1 MQHPERPLDLAGS
14 IPDIG
19 RVSIKA
25 SAGTGKTY
33 SLTVLAVQHV
43 VEHDIRPDQLLMV
56 TYTREATSELRA
68 KTRERAQETLEA
80 LQSDKT
86 FDETSWMFR
95 MSDPSRRSLS
105 IERLSNFLARFDEV
119 TVSTIHGFCQ
129 NVLRRGGLRSP
140 VSTDFSVLPNIDH
153 IIDQVITDH
162 LLHKL
167 ADSPSAL
174 TQLPDESKIVTKD
187 VVASTVNRLREAVKR
202 VIGNQGCVVLP
213 QATGPLASQVPD
225 EGSKKRQKALPLAL
239 HISQEVTTLVEL
251 VHERC
256 AHDNIITY
264 DDLVRLV
271 RIAVHPQPDDFT
283 TIAGFSAADFEARQ
297 AEAQQLAAAIA
308 DQYRVIMVDEF
319 QDTDAA
325 QWSIFRTIYEAGH
338 GTLITVG
345 DPKQAIYRFRG
356 ADVNVYL
363 DAVRDAQYRYVL
375 NTNRRSDKPLLDAVE
390 TLLSGQTFDIS
401 GTVSFDHVDC
411 DPDKRTGFFS
421 TPFEI
426 RYVGADEALGAVD
439 DGGNDASDV
448 TTHFMADLANE
459 VVSLLSSN
467 SVIPDKSSPEKGATR
482 RLRPKDIAVLVHAHD
497 DARAAVE
504 ALQHVKVPAV
514 RLKTESVFA
523 TPAAMQWLILLAAIA
538 NPAKPSLVRAFG
550 LSWFGGLE
558 ITDFMTDDEETFVSL
573 QRRCAQLGADLRKR
587 GMTGLYLQFRN
598 NSEFLERILSMPDG
612 ERIITDLDHI
622 GELLASHPRIIA
634 HAGASE
640 CHEILAELVNDLDAE
655 SDEQKRRIETDEDS
669 VVVMTMHT
677 SKGLQFPIVFLPT
690 AHKNKNDMG
699 NNPLMFPFDFG
710 QGTKRVIDVASGFDN
725 AEEWLFIPDANSVSP
740 LRIFNK
746 PLKGDPDISRKS
758 IAADDAREDRRRLLY
773 VGLTRAEHKL
783 VAYFSPNGVRK
794 GNLTEPWAEVLA
806 TAADVDVLPSASPEL
821 TQAMTA
827 IVNKSLNNDSLTT
840 IEAIALPTSPI
851 IPISWESASQQ
862 TTPQHDTTS
871 VLTAATF
878 ERDVTSVCVQGYQRW
893 SYSGITRLVTG
904 NTSVQAGTQS
914 DTNDL
919 TDQSQT
925 LLTES
930 ENQSGKN
937 AADESNE
944 PVLEPRRITTLD
956 GISNTSQLMPMASLA
971 GSAALGNL
979 VHELLDSLDPSE
991 TDLAMR
997 IRADVE
1003 QRLTLWRST
1012 LDCDNITNGLV
1023 AAMHTPVA
1031 PITSDTVVSLGLKN
1045 RLSEMSFDF
1054 CLPQESSF
1062 SLSAIGRALL
1072 LDTALPAE
1080 FSAYAHDLASDV
1092 YDDVHI
1098 AGFMTGSID
1107 AVFRVNV
1114 NGQQKYLVSDYKS
1127 NKLHAPDDAEPLI
1140 AYHPAN
1146 LAAAMVKDGY
1156 VLQALIYTVALQ
1168 RFLRA
1173 RLPDYNYDTHIAGV
1187 SYLFLRGMIG
1197 HTTSDGTPFGVYFWQ
1212 PARATIDALDSLFA
1226 VGGL

>member
-1 MQHPERPLDLAGS
+1 MQNPERPLDLAGS
-14 IPDIG
+14 APDIG

-33 SLTVLAVQHV
+33 SLTVLAIQHV

-56 TYTREATSELRA
+56 TYTREATTELRA

-80 LQSDKT
+80 LQSGKT

-95 MSDPSRRSLS
+95 MANPSNRAVS

-140 VSTDFSVLPNIDH
+140 VSTEFSVVPRIDH
-153 IIDQVITDH
+153 IIDQVITDR
-162 LLHKL
+162 LVNTL
-167 ADSPSAL
+167 ATTPTAF
-174 TQLPDESKIVTKD
+174 TQLPEETKPITKD
-187 VVASTVNRLREAVKR
+187 AIASTVNRLREAVKR

-213 QATGPLASQVPD
+213 QATGPFASQLPN
-225 EGSKKRQKALPLAL
+225 EGSKKRQKSLPLAL
-239 HISQEVTTLVEL
+239 QISHEVSTLVSL

-271 RIAVHPQPDDFT
+271 RIALHPQPDDFSSV
-283 TIAGFSAADFEARQ
+283 AGFSAADFTRRAI
-297 AEAQQLAAAIA
+297 EAQQLAASIA
-308 DQYRVIMVDEF
+308 EQYKVIMVDEF

-401 GTVSFDHVDC
+401 GSVSFEHVDC

-426 RYVGADEALGAVD
+426 RYVGADDALGAVD
-439 DGGNDASDV
+439 DGGNDATDV
-448 TTHFMADLANE
+448 TAHFMADLANE
-459 VVSLLSSN
+459 VVALLSSN
-467 SVIPDKSSPEKGATR
+467 TVIPDKSSPEKGATR
-482 RLRPKDIAVLVHAHD
+482 RLRPKDIAVLVHAHE

-504 ALQHVKVPAV
+504 ALHRVNVPAV
-514 RLKTESVFA
+514 RLKTESVFG

-538 NPAKPSLVRAFG
+538 NPAKPALVRAFG
-550 LSWFGGLE
+550 LSWFGGCGINDLT
-558 ITDFMTDDEETFVSL
+558 TDNEETFASL
-573 QRRCAQLGADLRKR
+573 QRRCAQLGADLRQQ

-598 NSEFLERILSMPDG
+598 NSEFLHRVLSMPDG

-640 CHEILAELVNDLDAE
+640 CHEILVELVNDLDAE

-690 AHKNKNDMG
+690 AHKNKNDKG

-710 QGTKRVIDVASGFDN
+710 QGTKRVIDVASGFTN
-725 AEEWLFIPDANSVSP
+725 AEDWLFIPDANSVSP
-740 LRIFNK
+740 LRIYK
-746 PLKGDPDISRKS
+746 TSLAADPLISRKS
-758 IAADDAREDRRRLLY
+758 IAADDAHEDRRRLLY

-783 VAYFSPNGVRK
+783 IAYFSPNGVNK
-794 GNLTEPWAEVLA
+794 GNLSEPWAQVLA
-806 TAADVDVLPSASPEL
+806 TAAEVDVLPTDSAEL
-821 TQAMTA
+821 SQAMNT
-827 IVNKSLNNDSLTT
+827 IVQKSTNNDSLTT
-840 IEAIALPTSPI
+840 IAAVALPTSPI
-851 IPISWESASQQ
+851 TPILWNGTTDQKASQ
-862 TTPQHDTTS
+862 HETS
-871 VLTAATF
+871 HTLVAATF
-878 ERDVTSVCVQGYQRW
+878 DRDTNSVSVQGFQRW

-904 NTSVQAGTQS
+904 NTSLHNVAHIGI
-914 DTNDL
+914 NEAI
-919 TDQSQT
+919 DQPNST
-925 LLTES
+925 PAES

-937 AADESNE
+937 AADENND
-944 PVLEPRRITTLD
+944 PVVAPRRVTTLD

-979 VHELLDSLDPSE
+979 VHELLDSLDPTE
-991 TDLAMR
+991 HDLDMR
-997 IRADVE
+997 IRADV
-1003 QRLTLWRST
+1003 QRRLTLWRST
-1012 LDCDNITNGLV
+1012 LDADKITNGLV

-1031 PITSDTVVSLGLKN
+1031 PLTTDTVVSLGLKN

-1054 CLPQESSF
+1054 CLPQSASF
-1062 SLSAIGRALL
+1062 SLSSIGQSLL

-1080 FSAYAHDLASDV
+1080 FAAYAHDLASDT
-1092 YDDVHI
+1092 YDDIHI

-1114 NGQQKYLVSDYKS
+1114 NGEQKYLVSDYKS
-1127 NKLHAPDDAEPLI
+1127 NKLHAADDPEPLV

-1168 RFLRA
+1168 RYLRS
-1173 RLPDYNYDTHIAGV
+1173 RLPKYDYDTHIAGV

-1197 HTTSDGTPFGVYFWQ
+1197 KTTSDGTPFGVYFWQ

-1226 VGGL
+1226 GGGL